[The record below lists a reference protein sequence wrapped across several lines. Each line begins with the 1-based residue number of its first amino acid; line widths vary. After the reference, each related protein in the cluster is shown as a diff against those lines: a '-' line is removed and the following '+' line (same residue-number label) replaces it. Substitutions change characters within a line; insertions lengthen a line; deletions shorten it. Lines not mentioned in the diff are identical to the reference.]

1 MAIHALIIFFC
12 VLLAFILERPGVAIL
27 SRIVSHSFL
36 IFSPLFYRECL
47 PCLRERQMV
56 AALPLFLG
64 RQEWSSSPYI
74 LERRGMASHA
84 LMFLF
89 DALLSFLLEK
99 PVVATPSLLPRRQG
113 VAILTRSIFIR
124 VLSLVLSYFS
134 RGALPPSREAR
145 DDHHLSC
152 YSLLFSPLRASRDVV
167 SFVFLPLA
175 PLQQEGREDGREENI
190 MRGCPPSPPSPPA
203 SLEEDEETA
212 RGQDKRREKKS
223 REMRT
228 ICWGGIG
235 LLCLREKAVREMLG
249 RDWSAKLATLAWA
262 NVLEKLGRRGEG

>member
-12 VLLAFILERPGVAIL
+12 VLLAYILERPGVAIL
-27 SRIVSHSFL
+27 FRIVSHSFL
-36 IFSPLFYRECL
+36 IFSPLFYREFL

-56 AALPLFLG
+56 AALPLLLG

-89 DALLSFLLEK
+89 DVLLSFLLEK
-99 PVVATPSLLPRRQG
+99 PVVATPSVLPRRQG

-134 RGALPPSREAR
+134 RGTLPPSREAR

-167 SFVFLPLA
+167 SFVFLPFCTSTTRGKR
-175 PLQQEGREDGREENI
+175 GR
-190 MRGCPPSPPSPPA
+190 
-203 SLEEDEETA
+203 T
-212 RGQDKRREKKS
+212 RREHNKRMPPVSPFPPCLS
-223 REMRT
+223 RR
-228 ICWGGIG
+228 
-235 LLCLREKAVREMLG
+235 
-249 RDWSAKLATLAWA
+249 
-262 NVLEKLGRRGEG
+262 GRRDYKEPR

>member
-12 VLLAFILERPGVAIL
+12 VLLAFILERPRVAIL

-36 IFSPLFYRECL
+36 IFSPLFYREGL
-47 PCLRERQMV
+47 SCLRERQMV
-56 AALPLFLG
+56 AALPLLLG

-89 DALLSFLLEK
+89 DVLLSFLLEK

-134 RGALPPSREAR
+134 RGTLPPSREAR

-190 MRGCPPSPPSPPA
+190 MRGCPPFSPFPPCL
-203 SLEEDEETA
+203 S
-212 RGQDKRREKKS
+212 RR
-223 REMRT
+223 
-228 ICWGGIG
+228 
-235 LLCLREKAVREMLG
+235 
-249 RDWSAKLATLAWA
+249 
-262 NVLEKLGRRGEG
+262 GRRDYKEPR